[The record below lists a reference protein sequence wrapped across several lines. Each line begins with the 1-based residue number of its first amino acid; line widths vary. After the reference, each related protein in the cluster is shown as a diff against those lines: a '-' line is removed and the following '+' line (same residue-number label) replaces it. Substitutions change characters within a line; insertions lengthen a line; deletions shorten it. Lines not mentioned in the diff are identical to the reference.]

1 MKEYLEYIERMEE
14 IRRLSSPSL
23 DDISDADEYSV
34 LLRENF
40 TRIGQLAALNRQ
52 FLDSV
57 LYPLIGSES
66 IDEDLAGDLMDFTD
80 QMISAETMENIDLPM
95 GAIVSDRLLE
105 EANKKG
111 DLMEQL
117 AVYDILIGILYELM
131 NMTMRIRAYPE
142 VADSFRK
149 KGFKIGKIF
158 FDLTDKEKLASI
170 DDMDVRFM
178 IVINARYSIAFYE
191 GVYGDK
197 RSNVEQLKKLD
208 QMYDMAN
215 DPEYRELLPGF
226 DWVYHLYRV
235 YQYYLMAL
243 ENNNSYGFDKDQI
256 EHIYERGRLI
266 EDLWKDNHEH
276 LEEALQGE
284 EERSSTV
291 MFIYRTEYL
300 SGRKSR
306 EEYIDSML
314 KLYQKRDTVTFK
326 AGKSYLNFV
335 IPMELTVIISS
346 GFISEREK
354 TILHGFYQDIL
365 NYAFRIPNTGMMSGM
380 LEYLYGII
388 ESFVEIPSRLTFE
401 EMVLK
406 CMAAIHP
413 PTYVHSLM
421 VGQITECICKHVLR
435 LMPEKLIGVRGY
447 SSLDEVMENS
457 EDIIRFAYHS
467 AVCHDFGKI
476 SIIDTVFVYGRK
488 LSDMEFDLIKTHPKT
503 GYELMKRYA
512 STREYADVAYGHH
525 KWYDNS
531 KGYPEEFDTSTSPSK
546 PIIDIVLCADCLD
559 AATDTIGR
567 SYNKGKGVAE
577 FTEELRE
584 GSGTRYAPW
593 LCELFEDPL
602 VQEDISYLLEEGRK
616 TNYRN
621 TYYLLRDIH
630 ER

>member
-1 MKEYLEYIERMEE
+1 MKEYEEYISRMEE
-14 IRRLSSPSL
+14 IRRLSSPLL

-57 LYPLIGSES
+57 LFPLIRSES
-66 IDEDLAGDLMDFTD
+66 IDEDLTDDLMDFTD
-80 QMISAETMENIDLPM
+80 QMICAENMENIDLPM
-95 GAIVSDRLLE
+95 GSIVSDRLLK

-111 DLMEQL
+111 NLNEKL

-131 NMTMRIRAYPE
+131 NMTTRIHAYPE
-142 VADSFRK
+142 IADAYRK
-149 KGFKIGKIF
+149 KGFEVGQVF
-158 FDLTDKEKLASI
+158 FDLVDKEKLAAI
-170 DDMDVRFM
+170 EDMDIRFM
-178 IVINARYSIAFYE
+178 IVINARYSIVFYE
-191 GVYGDK
+191 GVYSDSK
-197 RSNVEQLKKLD
+197 ANAEQLEKLD
-208 QMYDMAN
+208 QMYDIAN
-215 DPEYRELLPGF
+215 DPEYKELLPGF
-226 DWVYHLYRV
+226 DWIYHLYRV
-235 YQYYLMAL
+235 YQYYFMAI
-243 ENNNSYGFDKDQI
+243 EYNNKYGFDRDQI
-256 EHIYERGRLI
+256 EHIFERGR
-266 EDLWKDNHEH
+266 EMVDLWNESQEH
-276 LEEALQGE
+276 LQEVLQGAE
-284 EERSSTV
+284 EWNSLV
-291 MFIYRTEYL
+291 MFIYRAEYL

-306 EEYIDSML
+306 EEYIKCML
-314 KLYQKRDTVTFK
+314 DLYEKRDIYTFK

-335 IPMELTVIISS
+335 IPMELISIISS
-346 GFISEREK
+346 GPISESEK
-354 TILHGFYQDIL
+354 TILYRFYQDIL
-365 NYAFRIPNTGMMSGM
+365 NYAFRIPNAGMISGM

-388 ESFVEIPSRLTFE
+388 DSFVEIPSRITFE

-447 SSLDEVMENS
+447 SSPDDVMDNS
-457 EDIIRFAYHS
+457 VDILSFTYHS
-467 AVCHDFGKI
+467 ALCHDFGKI

-488 LSDMEFDLIKTHPKT
+488 LWDMEFDLIKTHPTT

-512 STREYADVAYGHH
+512 STREYAEVALGHH
-525 KWYDNS
+525 KWYDNT
-531 KGYPEEFDTSTSPSK
+531 KGYPPEFDTSKSPSK

-567 SYNKGKGVAE
+567 SYNKGKGVEE

-593 LCELFEDPL
+593 LCELFEDPS
-602 VQEDISYLLEEGRK
+602 VQSDIDYLLQEGRK
-616 TNYRN
+616 LNYRN

-630 ER
+630 DR

>member
-1 MKEYLEYIERMEE
+1 MKEYEEYISRMEE
-14 IRRLSSPSL
+14 IRRLSSPLL

-57 LYPLIGSES
+57 LFPLIESES
-66 IDEDLAGDLMDFTD
+66 LDEDLTENLMDFTD
-80 QMISAETMENIDLPM
+80 QMICAENMENIDLPM
-95 GAIVSDRLLE
+95 GSIVSGRLLE

-111 DLMEQL
+111 DLIEKL

-131 NMTMRIRAYPE
+131 NMTTRIHAYPE
-142 VADSFRK
+142 IADAYRK
-149 KGFKIGKIF
+149 KGFEIGQVF
-158 FDLTDKEKLASI
+158 FDLAEKEKLAAI
-170 DDMDVRFM
+170 EDMDIRFM
-178 IVINARYSIAFYE
+178 IVTNARYSAVFYE
-191 GVYGDK
+191 GIHDDSK
-197 RSNVEQLKKLD
+197 LNAEQLKKLD
-208 QMYDMAN
+208 QMYDIAN

-226 DWVYHLYRV
+226 DWAYHMYRV
-235 YQYYLMAL
+235 YQYYLMAV
-243 ENNNSYGFDKDQI
+243 EYNNIYGFDRDQI
-256 EHIYERGRLI
+256 EHIYKRGREI
-266 EDLWKDNHEH
+266 VDLWKEHHEH
-276 LEEALQGE
+276 LQEVLQGAE
-284 EERSSTV
+284 EWNAIV
-291 MFIYRTEYL
+291 MFIHRIEYI

-306 EEYIDSML
+306 EEYIECML
-314 KLYQKRDTVTFK
+314 DLYGKRDPTTFK

-335 IPMELTVIISS
+335 IPMELIGIITS
-346 GFISEREK
+346 GPISENEK
-354 TILHGFYQDIL
+354 TILYRFYQDIV
-365 NYAFRIPNTGMMSGM
+365 NYAFRIPNAGIFSGM

-388 ESFVEIPSRLTFE
+388 DSFVEIPSRITFE

-421 VGQITECICKHVLR
+421 VGQITECICKHVIR

-447 SSLDEVMENS
+447 SSPDEVMDNS
-457 EDIIRFAYHS
+457 DDILSFAYHS
-467 AVCHDFGKI
+467 ALCHDFGKI

-488 LSDMEFDLIKTHPKT
+488 LSDMEFDLIKTHPTT

-512 STREYADVAYGHH
+512 STREYAEVALGHH

-531 KGYPEEFDTSTSPSK
+531 MGYPVEFDTSKSPSK

-567 SYNKGKGVAE
+567 SYNKGKGVEE

-593 LCELFEDPL
+593 LCELFEDPS
-602 VQEDISYLLEEGRK
+602 VQSDIDYMLQEGRK
-616 TNYRN
+616 LNYRN

-630 ER
+630 DR